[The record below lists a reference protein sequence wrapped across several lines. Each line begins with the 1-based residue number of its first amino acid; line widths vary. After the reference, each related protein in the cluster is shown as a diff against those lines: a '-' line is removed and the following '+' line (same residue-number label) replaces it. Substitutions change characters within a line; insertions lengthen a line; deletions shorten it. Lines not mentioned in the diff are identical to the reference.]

1 LCQGG
6 SPAKFENVA
15 TRSIVP
21 DEVKRC
27 GKLIEVKKPRIISLV
42 LDVLIC
48 ISLLVVQVFPL
59 PTDRDSVRYCGTEC
73 AYRSAEIETRSGALL
88 PPPRRGLCFHRR
100 QFVCM
105 FVSRITQRLLN
116 RFTNSGGK
124 VACRPRK

>member
-1 LCQGG
+1 MCQGG

-73 AYRSAEIETRSGALL
+73 AYRSAEIETRSG
-88 PPPRRGLCFHRR
+88 LCYLR
-100 QFVCM
+100 QGGGYVFTGVSLFVC
-105 FVSRITQRLLN
+105 LLAGL
-116 RFTNSGGK
+116 RRD
-124 VACRPRK
+124 C